1 METDDARF
9 SYLGNNGAMTRENP
23 FERESRRLN
32 RLFAVELLSC
42 VDAASQA
49 ARPTPAGRV
58 VIRAGSWPKALP
70 VVEAG
75 QLQAVIHAGD
85 EGRRVV
91 PVTFE
96 EGEIA
101 MCSLLFS
108 SSPVNADIVTAQLSR
123 LRWLPMAH
131 IESALVAHP
140 ALCLPLARFLA
151 QRLREVQLRERVWLS
166 RSLQARVR
174 AALRREVA
182 GAAPGPDGRWVV
194 PLTHEALAERAGV
207 SRPRLSLTLKAMERE
222 GLVRIGRGRI
232 EVLQP

>member
-1 METDDARF
+1 
-9 SYLGNNGAMTRENP
+9 MTRENP

-32 RLFAVELLSC
+32 RLFATELLSR
-42 VDAASQA
+42 VDVSAHA
-49 ARPTPAGRV
+49 ARSTPAGRV
-58 VIRAGSWPKALP
+58 VMRAGTWPKALP

-75 QLQAVIHAGD
+75 KLQAVIHAGD
-85 EGRRVV
+85 EGQRVV

-108 SSPVNADIVTAQLSR
+108 ASPTHADIVTAQPCR
-123 LRWLPMAH
+123 LRWLPRDLV
-131 IESALVAHP
+131 ESALEAHP
-140 ALCLPLARFLA
+140 DLCLPLARFLA

-166 RSLQARVR
+166 RSLHARVR
-174 AALRREVA
+174 AALLREVA
-182 GAAPGPDGRWVV
+182 GAAPGPDGHRVV

-207 SRPRLSLTLKAMERE
+207 SRPRLSLTLKAMERA

-232 EVLQP
+232 EVLNL